1 MKKNGFKTGLLRSCE
16 NLMLSRATSDQKST
30 SICVVIPVRNVE
42 KMIGKVLHE
51 IIEALKFYK
60 IEILILDN
68 ASNDRTKENVYRVF
82 QLFENKENLSLRY
95 ILNEM
100 DLGYGGSLKKG
111 LTLAKSSG
119 YQWIMIA
126 HGDDQ
131 ADWSSITS
139 LILATLK
146 SNKYD
151 LIITSRFM
159 RGSHI
164 ENYSLQRKLG
174 NYFFRIVTNKLMKTK
189 MSDPGAAIIAIKSEK
204 LILRWISDLRN
215 DYLFHPGLNI
225 IFFTSNLSISE
236 IPMNWRDASHPGE
249 IKLIKYGFSLMKFI
263 VLAFANR
270 KIRKYSWIESVARAS
285 NL

>member
-1 MKKNGFKTGLLRSCE
+1 MSNRT
-16 NLMLSRATSDQKST
+16 TSDQIVT

-51 IIEALKFYK
+51 IIEAINFHK

-68 ASNDRTKENVYRVF
+68 ASNDRTKESVYRVF
-82 QLFENKENLSLRY
+82 QLFESKENLSLRY

-119 YQWIMIA
+119 CQWIMIA

-151 LIITSRFM
+151 LVVTSRFM

-174 NYFFRIVTNKLMKTK
+174 NYFFRMITNNLMKTK
-189 MSDPGAAIIAIKSEK
+189 MSDPGAAIIAVKSEK

-215 DYLFHPGLNI
+215 DFLFHPGLNI
-225 IFFTSNLSISE
+225 IFFTSDLSISE
-236 IPMNWRDASHPGE
+236 IPMNWRDASQPGE

-263 VLAFANR
+263 ILVFVSRNV
-270 KIRKYSWIESVARAS
+270 RKYSWTESVARAS
-285 NL
+285 DH

>member
-1 MKKNGFKTGLLRSCE
+1 
-16 NLMLSRATSDQKST
+16 MLSKTTSEQIAT

-42 KMIGKVLHE
+42 KMISKVLHE
-51 IIEALKFYK
+51 IIEAFHFHK
-60 IEILILDN
+60 IEILVLDN

-82 QLFENKENLSLRY
+82 QLFESRENLSLRY
-95 ILNEM
+95 ILNEK

-131 ADWSSITS
+131 ADWSSITQ

-146 SNKYD
+146 LNKYD
-151 LIITSRFM
+151 LVITSRFM

-174 NYFFRIVTNKLMKTK
+174 NYFFRMITNELMRTK

-204 LILRWISDLRN
+204 LTLRWISDLRN
-215 DYLFHPGLNI
+215 DYLFHPGLNL
-225 IFFTSNLSISE
+225 IFFTSDLSISE
-236 IPMNWRDASHPGE
+236 IPMNWRDASQPGE

-263 VLAFANR
+263 ILVSVNR
-270 KIRKYSWIESVARAS
+270 NIHKYSWVDSVAHAS
-285 NL
+285 NH

>member
-1 MKKNGFKTGLLRSCE
+1 
-16 NLMLSRATSDQKST
+16 
-30 SICVVIPVRNVE
+30 
-42 KMIGKVLHE
+42 
-51 IIEALKFYK
+51 
-60 IEILILDN
+60 
-68 ASNDRTKENVYRVF
+68 
-82 QLFENKENLSLRY
+82 
-95 ILNEM
+95 
-100 DLGYGGSLKKG
+100 
-111 LTLAKSSG
+111 
-119 YQWIMIA
+119 
-126 HGDDQ
+126 
-131 ADWSSITS
+131 
-139 LILATLK
+139 
-146 SNKYD
+146 
-151 LIITSRFM
+151 
-159 RGSHI
+159 
-164 ENYSLQRKLG
+164 
-174 NYFFRIVTNKLMKTK
+174 MKTK